1 MSLWV
6 SRAASGGRRASTKR
20 GDMLKGFFEALA
32 FVARDSRQRLVA
44 VCIAVSLTLA
54 GVTRSFLEMSSGG
67 VGSFPMPG
75 DNLLMVALCAL
86 VGFAGCRFHRGLAR
100 FFLSPAGR
108 LIVPL
113 FALVSAGAVC
123 ACRFLGEQAGSAL
136 FFYAAVA
143 VRIASLLC
151 LMAVYARVS
160 PRDVGACAAQ
170 TVWGIALA
178 VVFDCVFL
186 LLAPAG
192 VTFLGLLFPVVFWG
206 CLVAFDRIEAGHAQG
221 AEACQ
226 ATGRA
231 EKGPRSPLPLD
242 AAPAAAA
249 GSEGA
254 AHDGLPWL
262 RLLTFALYGAVGGL
276 SSSQAYSLAQNF
288 TTQPSMV
295 HNCLV
300 NDAGLLVGCVVLLS
314 GVVWLSRRNVEAFTL
329 RYLLLPA
336 YLVCIFL
343 SPLLAGLMGLVVP
356 VLMAVSQALFY
367 GLLWVFPRPAPE
379 GDHLRWYASCC
390 GFFFTGTYLGMFV
403 GGDFL
408 PSAMAGDAYMVIA
421 AVALAALLML
431 EFAPRF
437 TSANPDMARDAQGAG
452 ASQGSPAAP
461 AAEPVPAADPGLEA
475 GAAIDALA
483 ARAADA
489 WGLTPRERAVLP
501 GLLRGRSV
509 AWVAESLTLSKNTV
523 HTHMRNIYQK
533 ADVHSQ
539 EELIDAAE
547 AL

>member
-1 MSLWV
+1 
-6 SRAASGGRRASTKR
+6 
-20 GDMLKGFFEALA
+20 MLKGFSDALA

-44 VCIAVSLTLA
+44 LCVAVSLTLA

-100 FFLSPAGR
+100 FFLNPAGR
-108 LIVPL
+108 LLVPL
-113 FALVSAGAVC
+113 FALVSAAAVC
-123 ACRFLGEQAGSAL
+123 ACRFLGEEAGSTL
-136 FFYAAVA
+136 FFYAGVA

-151 LMAVYARVS
+151 LLAVYARVS

-170 TVWGIALA
+170 TVWGIAVA

-192 VTFLGLLFPVVFWG
+192 VTFLGLLFPVVFWV
-206 CLVAFDRIEAGHAQG
+206 CLVAFDRIEAEHARGSEEDAGAAVPGESGRDASSPAPFAQG
-221 AEACQ
+221 GGPEA
-226 ATGRA
+226 
-231 EKGPRSPLPLD
+231 
-242 AAPAAAA
+242 
-249 GSEGA
+249 SEA
-254 AHDGLPWL
+254 DTARIGLPWL
-262 RLLTFALYGAVGGL
+262 RLLTFALYGVVGGL
-276 SSSQAYSLAQNF
+276 SSSQAHSLSREF
-288 TTQPSMV
+288 TEQPTMV
-295 HNCLV
+295 HSCLV
-300 NDAGLLVGCVVLLS
+300 NDAGLLAGAAILLVGVI
-314 GVVWLSRRNVEAFTL
+314 WLSRRNVEAFTL

-343 SPLLAGLMGLVVP
+343 SPLLAGFMGVVVP
-356 VLMAVSQALFY
+356 ILMAVSQALFY
-367 GLLWVFPRPAPE
+367 GLLWVFPRPAPQ

-408 PSAMAGDAYMVIA
+408 PSAGAGDAYMVIA

-437 TSANPDMARDAQGAG
+437 SSVNPDMARDVPGAPLPQGAPG
-452 ASQGSPAAP
+452 AGPAVAP
-461 AAEPVPAADPGLEA
+461 APEVDPGLEA

-533 ADVHSQ
+533 AGVHSQ
-539 EELIDAAE
+539 GELIDAAE
-547 AL
+547 ALGPKQ

>member
-1 MSLWV
+1 
-6 SRAASGGRRASTKR
+6 
-20 GDMLKGFFEALA
+20 MLKGFFDALA

-44 VCIAVSLTLA
+44 LSIAFSLTLA

-67 VGSFPMPG
+67 VGTFPMPG
-75 DNLLMVALCAL
+75 DNLLMVVLCAL

-100 FFLSPAGR
+100 AFLNPAGR
-108 LIVPL
+108 LLVPL
-113 FALVSAGAVC
+113 FALVSAAAVC
-123 ACRFLGEQAGSAL
+123 ACRFLGEDGGSTL
-136 FFYAAVA
+136 FFYAGVA

-170 TVWGIALA
+170 TVWGIAVA
-178 VVFDCVFL
+178 VVFDCIFL

-192 VTFLGLLFPVVFWG
+192 VTFLGLLFPVLLWV
-206 CLVAFDRIEAGHAQG
+206 CLVAFDRIEAEHSGATEGDTALVAGLAPGQSASSPGFSADSAQP
-221 AEACQ
+221 E
-226 ATGRA
+226 
-231 EKGPRSPLPLD
+231 
-242 AAPAAAA
+242 APAVEPAR
-249 GSEGA
+249 
-254 AHDGLPWL
+254 DGLPWL

-276 SSSQAYSLAQNF
+276 SSSQAHSLSREFAE
-288 TTQPSMV
+288 QPSMV
-295 HNCLV
+295 HSCLV
-300 NDAGLLVGCVVLLS
+300 NDAGLLVGAVILLL
-314 GVVWLSRRNVEAFTL
+314 GVIWLSRRRVEAFTL

-343 SPLLAGLMGLVVP
+343 SPLLAGFMGVVVP

-367 GLLWVFPRPAPE
+367 GLLWVFPRPAPQ

-408 PSAMAGDAYMVIA
+408 PDAGAGDAYMVIA
-421 AVALAALLML
+421 AVALAVLLML

-437 TSANPDMARDAQGAG
+437 STVNPDMARDAGGAPSSQGASAVDAAG
-452 ASQGSPAAP
+452 EPAA
-461 AAEPVPAADPGLEA
+461 AADPSLEA

-547 AL
+547 SL